1 MAIGD
6 EGIDGRRAERRR
18 LERRKK
24 TFRRRRLALLGGVIA
39 VAAAGLIVISGGGGG
54 SGSKSPAPAGK
65 KVASNGPNAPAPK
78 PSLVA
83 QPTGPQM
90 SSDDA
95 QKARVPI
102 LMYHSISVP
111 PPGASLGELF
121 LPTANFKEQ
130 MKYLSGQGYE
140 AVTLDQLWSAW
151 QGKGP
156 LPEKPIV
163 LSFDDGYE
171 TQYAHAAPVLK
182 QLGWPGVL
190 NLKLLS
196 LEQGEM
202 TPTMIKRMIADGWE
216 VDSHT
221 INHLDVSQLSGA
233 QLQHEVGDSRTM
245 LQKEFNIPV
254 NFFCYPAGKFD
265 AESVAA
271 VKQAGYLGATT
282 VQPGLAAPDQN
293 PYELPRVRID
303 GSDSLDAFKQKLA
316 QTS

>member
-1 MAIGD
+1 LAVGD

-18 LERRKK
+18 LERSKK
-24 TFRRRRLALLGGVIA
+24 TFRRRRLALLGGVVA
-39 VAAAGLIVISGGGGG
+39 VAAVALILISGGGD
-54 SGSKSPAPAGK
+54 SSTPPAPASK
-65 KVASNGPNAPAPK
+65 KAASGANAPATQ

-83 QPTGPQM
+83 QPTGPEM
-90 SSDDA
+90 TSEDA
-95 QKARVPI
+95 GKARVPI

-111 PPGASLGELF
+111 PPGAALGELF

-130 MKYLSGQGYE
+130 IAYLSDQGYE

-202 TPTMIKRMIADGWE
+202 TPTMVKKMIGDGWE

-221 INHLDVSQLSGA
+221 INHLDVSTLSGA

-245 LQKEFNIPV
+245 LQKEFGIPV
-254 NFFCYPAGKFD
+254 DFFCYPAGKFD
-265 AESVAA
+265 EASIAA
-271 VKQAGYLGATT
+271 VKQAGYLGGTT
-282 VQPGLAAPDQN
+282 VQDGIAGPDQN
-293 PYELPRVRID
+293 PYELPRIRID
-303 GSDSLDAFKQKLA
+303 GSDSIDAFKQKLDQA
-316 QTS
+316 S

>member
-1 MAIGD
+1 LAVGD
-6 EGIDGRRAERRR
+6 EGIDSRRAERRQ

-24 TFRRRRLALLGGVIA
+24 TFRRRRLAAIGGLIA
-39 VAAAGLIVISGGGGG
+39 VAVAAFLLISGGGED
-54 SGSKSPAPAGK
+54 SKSPAPVSKKAVSSSAG
-65 KVASNGPNAPAPK
+65 GPAPK

-83 QPTGPQM
+83 QPTGPEM

-95 QKARVPI
+95 RNAKVPI

-111 PPGASLGELF
+111 PKGASLGELF

-130 MKYLSGQGYE
+130 MAYLSDQGYE

-202 TPTMIKRMIADGWE
+202 TPKMVNSMIGDGWE

-221 INHLDVSQLSGA
+221 INHLDVSTLSGT

-245 LQKEFNIPV
+245 LQKQFGIPV

-265 AESVAA
+265 PASIAA
-271 VKQAGYLGATT
+271 VKAAGYLGATT
-282 VQPGLAAPDQN
+282 VEPGAASPDDN
-293 PYELPRVRID
+293 PYELPRVRIE

-316 QTS
+316 QS

>member
-1 MAIGD
+1 LAVGD
-6 EGIDGRRAERRR
+6 EGIDGRRAERRK

-24 TFRRRRLALLGGVIA
+24 TFRRRRLAALGGLIA
-39 VAAAGLIVISGGGGG
+39 VAVVAFILTSGGGD
-54 SGSKSPAPAGK
+54 GSKSPPPASK
-65 KVASNGPNAPAPK
+65 KAVSSGASGSAPK

-83 QPTGPQM
+83 EPTGPEM
-90 SSDDA
+90 SSEDA
-95 QKARVPI
+95 RKAQVPI

-111 PPGASLGELF
+111 PPGAALGELF

-130 MKYLSGQGYE
+130 MTYLSDEGYE
-140 AVTLDQLWSAW
+140 AITLDQLWSAW

-202 TPTMIKRMIADGWE
+202 TPTMIKKMIGDGWE
-216 VDSHT
+216 IDSHT
-221 INHLDVSQLSGA
+221 INHLDVTTLSPRD
-233 QLQHEVGDSRTM
+233 LRHEVSDSRTM
-245 LQKEFNIPV
+245 LQREFGIPV
-254 NFFCYPAGKFD
+254 DFFCYPAGKFD
-265 AESVAA
+265 AASIAA

-282 VQPGLAAPDQN
+282 VETGLAAADEDPDK
-293 PYELPRVRID
+293 LPRIRID
-303 GSDSLDAFKQKLA
+303 GSDSLDAYKQKLDQA
-316 QTS
+316 S

>member
-1 MAIGD
+1 
-6 EGIDGRRAERRR
+6 
-18 LERRKK
+18 
-24 TFRRRRLALLGGVIA
+24 
-39 VAAAGLIVISGGGGG
+39 
-54 SGSKSPAPAGK
+54 
-65 KVASNGPNAPAPK
+65 
-78 PSLVA
+78 
-83 QPTGPQM
+83 
-90 SSDDA
+90 
-95 QKARVPI
+95 
-102 LMYHSISVP
+102 MYHSISVP
-111 PPGASLGELF
+111 PKGASLGELF

-130 MKYLSGQGYE
+130 MAYLSDQGYE

-182 QLGWPGVL
+182 ELGWPGVL

-196 LEQGEM
+196 LAQGEM
-202 TPTMIKRMIADGWE
+202 TATMVKKMIGDGWE

-221 INHLDVSQLSGA
+221 INHLDVSTLSGP

-245 LQKEFNIPV
+245 LQKEFGIPV

-265 AESVAA
+265 PASIAA
-271 VKQAGYLGATT
+271 VKAAGYLGATT
-282 VQPGLAAPDQN
+282 VNPGDASPDAN

-303 GSDSLDAFKQKLA
+303 GSDSIDVFKQKLA
-316 QTS
+316 QS

>member
-1 MAIGD
+1 MAVGD
-6 EGIDGRRAERRR
+6 GGIDGRRAERRR
-18 LERRKK
+18 LEQRKK
-24 TFRRRRLALLGGVIA
+24 TFRRRRLALLGGLIA
-39 VAAAGLIVISGGGGG
+39 VAAAAFILISGGGGN
-54 SGSKSPAPAGK
+54 SKSPAPVSK
-65 KVASNGPNAPAPK
+65 KVASSGASASAPK

-90 SSDDA
+90 SSDA
-95 QKARVPI
+95 ARKARVPI

-111 PPGASLGELF
+111 PKGAALGELF
-121 LPTANFKEQ
+121 LPTANFTAQ
-130 MKYLSGQGYE
+130 MKYLSDQGYE

-202 TPTMIKRMIADGWE
+202 TPTMIRKMIGDGWE
-216 VDSHT
+216 IDSHT
-221 INHLDVSQLSGA
+221 INHLDVSTLSGA
-233 QLQHEVGDSRTM
+233 QLKHEVGDSRTM
-245 LQKEFNIPV
+245 LQKEFSIPV
-254 NFFCYPAGKFD
+254 NFFCYPAGKFN
-265 AESVAA
+265 AASIAA
-271 VKQAGYLGATT
+271 VKAAGLPRCHDGSARLPRRRTPT
-282 VQPGLAAPDQN
+282 PD
-293 PYELPRVRID
+293 ELPRIRID
-303 GSDSLDAFKQKLA
+303 GSDSIDAFKQKLSQA
-316 QTS
+316 S

>member
-1 MAIGD
+1 LAVGD
-6 EGIDGRRAERRR
+6 EGIDGRRAERRK

-24 TFRRRRLALLGGVIA
+24 TFRRRRLAALGGLIA
-39 VAAAGLIVISGGGGG
+39 VAAVAFILISGGGD
-54 SGSKSPAPAGK
+54 GSKSPSPASK
-65 KVASNGPNAPAPK
+65 KAASTGASGSAPK

-83 QPTGPQM
+83 KPTGPEM
-90 SSDDA
+90 SSEDA
-95 QKARVPI
+95 RKARVPI

-130 MKYLSGQGYE
+130 MKYLSDQGYE

-202 TPTMIKRMIADGWE
+202 TPTMIKKMIGDGWE
-216 VDSHT
+216 IDSHT
-221 INHLDVSQLSGA
+221 INHLDVSTLSGA
-233 QLQHEVGDSRTM
+233 ELQHEVGDSRTM
-245 LQKEFNIPV
+245 LQKEFGIPV
-254 NFFCYPAGKFD
+254 DFFCYPAGKFD
-265 AESVAA
+265 AASIAA

-282 VQPGLAAPDQN
+282 VETGLAAADLDPDK
-293 PYELPRVRID
+293 LPRIRID
-303 GSDSLDAFKQKLA
+303 GSDSLGAFKQKLDQA
-316 QTS
+316 S